1 MRAADNGTVCCG
13 HDAGGYSAG
22 DEYLSGAEIGNE
34 TVDQALAE
42 SESIVEEVDI
52 L

>member
-13 HDAGGYSAG
+13 HDAGGYSG